1 MSKEM
6 KTKSIKSCRIVQ
18 VCERGWRGQITML
31 SVLAGLLLVLSA
43 IPVNAGHLTDIAD
56 SLDDLCTETKA
67 QIPEKYSDS
76 AIDALEEAISDIEKV
91 NGHNLE
97 QYECKALNFI
107 ESAVSKTDKYIMK
120 LEKLLSKQKV
130 STSVINPLIEQASSI
145 IDALNHELPSG
156 VASAEN
162 GARLYAENL
171 CMLCHDVDGSGGVV
185 GVNIEGKGNCDI
197 QTAIMEE
204 EVHSGIT
211 TTVSDAN
218 DLAAFLEDPGPLPTI
233 AEDLI
238 TDPTTCRI
246 CHPRQYAE
254 WQGNMMAYAS
264 VSPVFNAL
272 EALGN
277 TITDGGLAV
286 DSPVVEK
293 QLFCQK
299 CHSMAS
305 VEKNEFPNFDDMNG
319 QPSRDF
325 MGPIGLRGISCDV
338 CHSVEAADFAASL
351 LGDGIAN
358 NALILNTDETF
369 GPINN
374 PGPNPFHSSTPDP
387 YLRSSEFCGTCHDV
401 RPLNPDDVTGE
412 PFQRLEDLFSEWQAS
427 GWNSTNNPTGQVVS
441 CQDCHMDAGPPFPAG
456 TYYEA
461 ETTVYPRP
469 GLVSEREVST
479 HYFTGVDIALTSPAE
494 GFPGQD
500 VPGADA
506 FGNPIGQMQRRE
518 VLLQSAATINLRG
531 PTTVV
536 GGEELQ
542 ISVDVSNAGTGHN
555 LPSGFSQERQC
566 WVEVIVKDGDGAT
579 VYESGYLVD
588 KAHPETGEMSPDGKL
603 HDEDLENII
612 VELDPLGNVISNEH
626 GPDYN
631 QRHGDPLVNTGLR
644 NFGNE
649 FEILN
654 SVTGEHEEAFI
665 PFGAT
670 HMNNSF
676 SLPPLTTEEVLYD
689 VPLDS
694 EIEGPLTITARLRF
708 RPFPPRFLRLM
719 AEHRPDLVDEALVDR
734 NTIIEMSEAI
744 PLTVTVQ

>member
-1 MSKEM
+1 MPKEM
-6 KTKSIKSCRIVQ
+6 KTKSIKSCLIDQ
-18 VCERGWRGQITML
+18 GCKRGRSGQIIIR
-31 SVLAGLLLVLSA
+31 SVLAGLLLVLFA
-43 IPVNAGHLTDIAD
+43 IPVHAGHLTDIAD

-76 AIDALEEAISDIEKV
+76 AIDALEEAISAIEKV

-107 ESAVSKTDKYIMK
+107 ESAVSKTDKYVMK
-120 LEKLLSKQKV
+120 LEKLVANGKV
-130 STSVINPLIEQASSI
+130 PSAIVDPLIAEAI
-145 IDALNHELPSG
+145 NIVDALNHELPVG
-156 VASAEN
+156 EASAVN

-211 TTVSDAN
+211 TTVGESN
-218 DLAAFLEDPGPLPTI
+218 HLAAFLDDPGSLPI
-233 AEDLI
+233 IEEGLI
-238 TDPTTCRI
+238 TDPNTCRI

-254 WQGNMMAYAS
+254 WQGNMMAYSS
-264 VSPVFNAL
+264 VSPVFNAV

-277 TITDGGLAV
+277 TLTGGGLAV

-293 QLFCQK
+293 RLFCQK

-305 VEKNEFPNFDDMNG
+305 VEQDEFPNFAAMNG

-325 MGPIGLRGISCDV
+325 QSPTGLRGISCDV
-338 CHSVEAADFAASL
+338 CHSVEAADFVASL

-358 NALILNTDETF
+358 NALIINTDKTF

-374 PGPNPFHSSTPDP
+374 PDSNPFHTSTPDP

-412 PFQRLEDLFSEWQAS
+412 PFQRLENLFTEWQTS
-427 GWNSTNNPTGQVVS
+427 GWNSTNNPTGQIVS
-441 CQDCHMDAGPPFPAG
+441 CQDCHMDAGPPYLAG
-456 TYYEA
+456 TYYDA

-469 GLVSEREVST
+469 GLVGEREVST
-479 HYFTGVDIALTSPAE
+479 HYFTGVDIALTPPSV

-500 VPGADA
+500 DPGTDA
-506 FGNPIGQMQRRE
+506 FGNPIGQMQRRDA
-518 VLLQSAATINLRG
+518 LLKSAATIGLRA
-531 PTTVV
+531 PTTVTA
-536 GGEELQ
+536 GGDLR
-542 ISVDVSNAGTGHN
+542 ISVDVSNVGTGHN

-566 WVEVIVKDGDGAT
+566 WVEVIVKDGNGAI
-579 VYESGYLVD
+579 VYESGYLKD
-588 KAHPETGEMSPDGKL
+588 SDEDGNL

-631 QRHGDPLVNTGLR
+631 QRHGDHPVNTGLR

-654 SVTGEHEEAFI
+654 ESTNEHEEAFT

-689 VPLDS
+689 VAIDPGTS
-694 EIEGPLTITARLRF
+694 GPLSITARLRF
-708 RPFPPRFLRLM
+708 RPFPPRFLRLL
-719 AEHRPDLVDEALVDR
+719 AQHRPDLVDEALVDR
-734 NTIIEMSEAI
+734 NVIVEMAEAAPI
-744 PLTVTVQ
+744 TVTVAAPP